1 MPILLQQWNHD
12 QFSNHILAGGV
23 AGHDSHLTPHIGP
36 LYSLIPS
43 CIPSLI
49 LASHSLTPLILFP
62 APPSPPPPHSP
73 SPPKPSSHSHPL
85 TTPIPLTPS
94 PPPHHLTPP
103 HPQPSSH
110 LLLPSPHPL
119 TPPPSPSPSYPSLL
133 PLPLPLPLPHHLILQ
148 VQACSRG
155 GGVTAAS
162 TTSCSPLCLAATSPS
177 YPWQPSHWSCTRDT
191 GRPKT

>member
-94 PPPHHLTPP
+94 SPPHAPGTSMLKRWWGDCRIDYIL
-103 HPQPSSH
+103 Q
-110 LLLPSPHPL
+110 SPVSGSDL
-119 TPPPSPSPSYPSLL
+119 AEL
-133 PLPLPLPLPHHLILQ
+133 PLAAQSLVMHSRYWEAKDMISFILHM
-148 VQACSRG
+148 VSRHAG
-155 GGVTAAS
+155 GGMVS
-162 TTSCSPLCLAATSPS
+162 SCETVAVWSSLCTQDVGS
-177 YPWQPSHWSCTRDT
+177 D
-191 GRPKT
+191 